1 MWLLLNLSLQ
11 IFTVILDVSLWISIK
26 YFHYMIW
33 SYLLI
38 SQFRIRLTHKTTKF
52 FLLNLDF
59 SNLDKHPP
67 LSYYLHSIKL
77 NICMHKSNFCVFPF
91 LRITYFLIKSF
102 LILSGKKWMLQLC
115 HTKWIQEIS
124 SYLAMWFQDTFKY
137 IFCQCLSFGPNL
149 VMFVF
154 GLNCATF
161 QPLGSHYTRC
171 CFCKAIQADWQYH

>member
-1 MWLLLNLSLQ
+1 MNLWPSKFFFSISQ
-11 IFTVILDVSLWISIK
+11 WISII

-33 SYLLI
+33 CYLLI
-38 SQFRIRLTHKTTKF
+38 SQFRIRLTHKTTK
-52 FLLNLDF
+52 LIILNLDLSYF
-59 SNLDKHPP
+59 DKHPP

-77 NICMHKSNFCVFPF
+77 IICIHKSNFCVFPS

-137 IFCQCLSFGPNL
+137 IFWQCLTFGPK
-149 VMFVF
+149 F
-154 GLNCATF
+154 GNVCLWTKLCNVSAIG
-161 QPLGSHYTRC
+161 QPLH
-171 CFCKAIQADWQYH
+171 